1 MQDDD
6 DIPLLDDVVDPGA
19 LDLRATAGAY
29 EEDDTEP
36 SGYEEVLEVLREGV
50 AAQLLKE
57 LQPLV
62 DAAIADT
69 LEEISEQIKQSL
81 RHELQD
87 SIESRLHQLIGESVQ
102 KAFRS
107 K

>member
-6 DIPLLDDVVDPGA
+6 DIPLLDDVVEPDA
-19 LDLRATAGAY
+19 LELQAGTY

-36 SGYEEVLEVLREGV
+36 GGYEEVLEVLREGV
-50 AAQLLKE
+50 AAQLIKD

-62 DAAIADT
+62 GAAIADT
-69 LEEISEQIKQSL
+69 LDEISEQIKQSL

-87 SIESRLHQLIGESVQ
+87 SIESRLHQLIDESVQ